1 MLLLLAAAH
10 AATSSTSFSTDAGD
24 WTGGEVSGGVL
35 VVETATSLDLEA
47 LTSFALTAR
56 MRLAEGDQLAVS
68 LSDTCSFEVDYTGS
82 RSVTLG
88 DESAPFA
95 LAELALDDGGTAL
108 GPSAAHVGVGDPDV
122 VAYDGGWWMLH
133 TATDAS
139 GATSLAVAAS
149 SDLATWT
156 AVAGWSI
163 ADAAQPAGVVTDD
176 GALVVYYAAAGSLW
190 RTVADDGVS
199 FDAPTVALAPGA
211 GFDASGLGHPS
222 VLVDADGTWH
232 LWYTVPATGASGYA
246 TSADGLTYT
255 RAGELSPDQSR
266 LSAVDVIDDTLGLQ
280 GAYTLLDSVG
290 LAVGGDDP
298 LFGDTAGD
306 RRPAFSMSQ
315 ASWSDGGFG
324 TASLARDGVD
334 LGLFVDG
341 VDGASRVI
349 GRVDTTPEPGTWVTL
364 RLSWDGTTLVGSWND
379 GPDLE
384 CGLSSWNGLELMV
397 SGRVEIDEVQVDYTA
412 SVDDTGDTGDTA
424 GDTGD
429 SADTGDDTG
438 DTAADTGDTASGPA
452 YNAGEWLGEPG
463 GCGCQ
468 STGAGAKNAAAF
480 VGLILLLRTAL
491 GRAPRS
497 E

>member
-35 VVETATSLDLEA
+35 VVETATSLDLDA

-56 MRLAEGDQLAVS
+56 VRLAEGDQLAVS

-82 RSVTLG
+82 RSITLA
-88 DESAPFA
+88 ERSAPFA
-95 LAELALDDGGTAL
+95 LAELALDAGGTAL
-108 GPSAAHVGVGDPDV
+108 GPSAAQTGVGDPDV
-122 VAYDGGWWMLH
+122 VAWDGGWWMLH
-133 TATDAS
+133 TATDAA

-156 AVAGWSI
+156 TVAGWGV

-176 GALVVYYAAAGSLW
+176 GALVVYYAAGGSLW

-222 VLVDADGTWH
+222 VLLDADGTWH
-232 LWYTVPATGASGYA
+232 LWYTVPASGASGYA

-255 RAGELSPDQSR
+255 RAGELSADQSR
-266 LSAVDVIDDTLGLQ
+266 LAGVDVVDDTLGLE

-298 LFGDTAGD
+298 LFADSSGD

-324 TASLARDGVD
+324 TSSLVRDDGDV
-334 LGLFVDG
+334 GLFVDG
-341 VDGASRVI
+341 LDGERRVI
-349 GRVDTTPEPGTWVTL
+349 GRIDATPVPGTWVTL
-364 RLSWDGTTLVGSWND
+364 RMSWDGTTLVGSWND

-384 CGLSSWNGLELMV
+384 CGLASWSGLELMV
-397 SGRVEIDEVQVDYTA
+397 SGRAEIDEVQVDYTA
-412 SVDDTGDTGDTA
+412 AVDDTGDTA
-424 GDTGD
+424 DTGD
-429 SADTGDDTG
+429 DTADTGDDTG

-463 GCGCQ
+463 GCGCHT
-468 STGAGAKNAAAF
+468 TGTGAKNAAAF
-480 VGLILLLRTAL
+480 VGLILLLHTAL